1 MPMAF
6 HLLQPPLCQQQIAA
20 RSVTVRHGAPLP
32 YWQEDSA
39 AQRTTRQHRPALLRC
54 LKPVVVLESS

>member
-1 MPMAF
+1 MRWAPERA
-6 HLLQPPLCQQQIAA
+6 HQHRISIAA